1 MTTELEKAN
10 AVVADLE
17 RKRQSVVDHY
27 DKLASER
34 AAITGSWSV
43 RSGRMAKLMSFSAKR
58 GSRRNCLRVVC
69 GRIRGRRK
77 DQVFLL
83 RQSTFGVRRGPAN
96 RRVGACQPPPAPSQ
110 R

>member
-34 AAITGSWSV
+34 AAINWVLV
-43 RSGRMAKLMSFSAKR
+43 RE
-58 GSRRNCLRVVC
+58 
-69 GRIRGRRK
+69 IRQDGK
-77 DQVFLL
+77 
-83 RQSTFGVRRGPAN
+83 AN
-96 RRVGACQPPPAPSQ
+96 VILGKAGL
-110 R
+110 

>member
-43 RSGRMAKLMSFSAKR
+43 RSGRMAKLMSFSAKQ
-58 GSRRNCLRVVC
+58 GSRRNCLRAVY

-83 RQSTFGVRRGPAN
+83 QSTFGVRRGLAN
-96 RRVGACQPPPAPSQ
+96 RRVRACQPPPAPSPQ
-110 R
+110 

>member
-43 RSGRMAKLMSFSAKR
+43 RSGRMARLMSFSAKR
-58 GSRRNCLRVVC
+58 ALGE
-69 GRIRGRRK
+69 IA
-77 DQVFLL
+77 F
-83 RQSTFGVRRGPAN
+83 A
-96 RRVGACQPPPAPSQ
+96 
-110 R
+110 